1 MNKSIEQK
9 IGITIDLTNGF
20 FCNGMQQNIIFLS
33 NCINQLE
40 GKKCF
45 LLYHGKFI
53 RNNFLKEDLC
63 ISYSEYIRNK
73 KIQLDILIY
82 AGFNPGQE
90 IHQNEKQKNKT
101 TKYVSIQYGNELTD
115 DIYFSLSNKDK
126 ILFKGI
132 IEPLDQIWT
141 SPHYVKNIS
150 YLKTKNRNENIKIIP
165 YIWDD
170 IFIKNQFEELKINKK
185 FEIFKKE
192 LNINKVT
199 IFEPNLSFTKSCL
212 IPINI
217 VERFEQLYPKKI
229 QSCNVIASKDLVK
242 NEYFVQLLMNMGIF
256 KERSDFLK
264 CRERMKTLFALRK
277 YGGLVI
283 SHQILN
289 ELNYL
294 YFETLFLSLPL
305 IHNSPFLADYGY
317 FYEDFEIDQAA
328 NLIKDVLDNHKNKIQ
343 SYEKK
348 NIELF
353 KKYSPFSDKNKEN
366 YKLLLNSV

>member
-33 NCINQLE
+33 NCINQIE

-45 LLYHGKFI
+45 LLYHGKFV

-63 ISYSEYIRNK
+63 IPYMEYISNK

-90 IHQNEKQKNKT
+90 IHQNEKQKNKS

-115 DIYFSLSNKDK
+115 DIYFSLSNKNK
-126 ILFKGI
+126 IFFKGV

-150 YLKTKNRNENIKIIP
+150 YLKTKNRNDNVKVIP

-170 IFIKNQFEELKINKK
+170 IFIKNQFEELNINKN

-192 LNINKVT
+192 LNINKVS

-229 QSCNVIASKDLVK
+229 QSCNVISSKDLVK
-242 NEYFVQLLMNMGIF
+242 NEYFVKLLMNMSIF
-256 KERSDFLK
+256 EKRPDFLK
-264 CRERMKTLFALRK
+264 CRERMKTLFALKK

-294 YFETLFLSLPL
+294 YFESLFLSLPL
-305 IHNSPFLADYGY
+305 IHNSPFLSDYGY

-328 NLIKDVLDNHKNKIQ
+328 HIIKYVLDNHKNKIQ
-343 SYEKK
+343 SYEQK

-353 KKYSPFSDKNKEN
+353 KKYSPFSNINKEN
-366 YKLLLNSV
+366 YKLLLNNV